1 MFQDIKE
8 NQYLGGIN
16 MVYIE
21 GHKIINEI
29 EKKWC
34 PECKTWLEL
43 DCFHNHT
50 LTYDFLT
57 KKCKNCSAKRG
68 RPHGY
73 VMSKKSKQKVAE
85 SLKGR
90 IFSRQHRENLSKS
103 MMGNKN
109 GLHKKGVY

>member
-1 MFQDIKE
+1 MTYIKKHE
-8 NQYLGGIN
+8 
-16 MVYIE
+16 
-21 GHKIINEI
+21 IINKI

-43 DCFHNHT
+43 DRFHNHT

-57 KKCKNCSAKRG
+57 IKCKNCSVKRG
-68 RPHGY
+68 RPRGY
-73 VMSKKSKQKVAE
+73 VMSKKSKQKVSE

-90 IFSRQHRENLSKS
+90 TLSKEHKKNLSKS

-109 GLHKKGVY
+109 GLYKKRVY